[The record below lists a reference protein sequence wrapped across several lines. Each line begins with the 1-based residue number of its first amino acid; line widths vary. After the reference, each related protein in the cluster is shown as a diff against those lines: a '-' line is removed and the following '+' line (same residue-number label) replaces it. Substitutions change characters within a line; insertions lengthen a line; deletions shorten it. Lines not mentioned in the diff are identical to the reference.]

1 MKLEIEPFIYG
12 VSKKAASLHP
22 SMLYAELIALRLCK
36 GGGTTAKFE
45 ELAWV

>member
-1 MKLEIEPFIYG
+1 MKVEIEPFIYG
-12 VSKKAASLHP
+12 LSKNSASLHP

-36 GGGTTAKFE
+36 GGATPAKFE